1 MAHSEN
7 LESEVGTQVGQVSAS
22 GLLLWSNQPTW
33 EEIPALRRNR
43 SERLL
48 HSRIRQKLQDHE
60 EHKSEDTPGWI
71 GWGTVLYQWGKVYMY
86 GSRHNWDYWDVK
98 VFNGFKWDD
107 LGDKQEKL

>member
-1 MAHSEN
+1 MPQVYHCGAIS
-7 LESEVGTQVGQVSAS
+7 LPGRKFLLFGGTDQTGYF
-22 GLLLWSNQPTW
+22 TR
-33 EEIPALRRNR
+33 EYDRNFKI
-43 SERLL
+43 L
-48 HSRIRQKLQDHE
+48 E

-71 GWGTVLYQWGKVYMY
+71 GWGTVLYQWGKVYVY